1 MEISPSRNSGYA
13 FSQPQK
19 ASQKSGQSRS
29 QEQSGEQVSAQEREI
44 HRRLSAAERHVQET
58 ERSAEAE
65 AERIRND
72 FQSRQVA
79 ETEREE
85 SSLQA
90 QRRKFEENLQELKR
104 SQYAE
109 LNKLRRESEDE
120 LAKMKE
126 YYLKATRDLERHGDK
141 QLSDIEF
148 NNSMAVNYES
158 KSAETQLA
166 DRKAQHQKQ
175 MELYG
180 SESEEQRN
188 LTRQSMDAEREKLRE
203 NMGTSLSLANQHYE
217 ERYRA
222 QVDEHNKV
230 LSELDQRTSQK
241 LRDTRRESSQ
251 KLASYSERNKDPFYT
266 MKDID
271 FKIKDDGD
279 QYIISAKIPQ
289 HEQKNVSVVIRGN
302 QIVVGGYRRNEEKI
316 ELEQGHTRS
325 TASYQTYQEAFPL
338 PAPVEAKELSRRF
351 EGDRLI
357 VSVPKKKVELY
368 QNFQATNK
376 NKPGAIRA
384 QRPDFPENI
393 DLPENGSGPQI
404 SKKTPG
410 SSPLG

>member
-13 FSQPQK
+13 SSQLQK

-29 QEQSGEQVSAQEREI
+29 QEQNGEQVSVQEREI
-44 HRRLSAAERHVQET
+44 HRRLAAAERHVQET

-72 FQSRQVA
+72 FKSRQVT

-90 QRRKFEENLQELKR
+90 QRKKFEENLQELKR
-104 SQYAE
+104 AQYAE
-109 LNKLRRESEDE
+109 LNKMRREGEDE
-120 LAKMKE
+120 IAKMKE
-126 YYLKATRDLERHGDK
+126 YYLKTTRELERHGDK

-148 NNSMAVNYES
+148 NSSMAIDYEK

-180 SESEEQRN
+180 SQSDEQRN
-188 LTRQSMDAEREKLRE
+188 STRKNLDAEREKLRE
-203 NMGTSLSLANQHYE
+203 NMGTSLAEANQHYE

-222 QVDEHNKV
+222 QLDGHNKT

-241 LRDTRRESSQ
+241 LRDTRKETSQ
-251 KLASYSERNKDPFYT
+251 KLALYSERNKDPFYK
-266 MKDID
+266 MKDIE
-271 FKIKDDGD
+271 FQIKDDGD

-289 HEQKNVSVVIRGN
+289 HEQKNVSVGIRGN
-302 QIVVGGYRRNEEKI
+302 QIVVGGYRRNEEKL
-316 ELEQGHTRS
+316 ELEPGHTRS

-357 VSVPKKKVELY
+357 VSIPKKKVELY
-368 QNFQATNK
+368 ESFQATNR

-384 QRPDFPENI
+384 QKPDFPDNLEVPGNA
-393 DLPENGSGPQI
+393 PGPQI